1 MPDRRRMRSRQDS
14 SDVNPSSSMTS
25 TSAASGDDQEK
36 RALRER
42 ITTLEKKVSDL
53 ESRLDVQQSRTGN
66 VGGSLSDVLRD
77 PSEKYTIE
85 SLKKAG
91 IVGWPV
97 VDGVRVLVPI
107 YSLAKN
113 TEGQLVCVVYAI
125 MEVAKMVHTSYL
137 VTTIPGV
144 DLGLTC
150 AHAQCLAGSLTLP
163 RRQRGCMTA
172 ITVMRWGP
180 SWGSIL
186 GLPSVC
192 RAPIQVRYFAYV

>member
-1 MPDRRRMRSRQDS
+1 MFTISPTDVSPPLDIRAGEVCDAECRRFDSVHGVLVQNAMSDRRRMRSREDS
-14 SDVNPSSSMTS
+14 SDVHPGSSMTS
-25 TSAASGDDQEK
+25 TSTASGDDQEK

-91 IVGWPV
+91 IAGWPV

-125 MEVAKMVHTSYL
+125 MEVAKLVHTSYL
-137 VTTIPGV
+137 VTTIPGGDV
-144 DLGLTC
+144 WVCVRVCG
-150 AHAQCLAGSLTLP
+150 
-163 RRQRGCMTA
+163 
-172 ITVMRWGP
+172 WGGGK
-180 SWGSIL
+180 S
-186 GLPSVC
+186 
-192 RAPIQVRYFAYV
+192 